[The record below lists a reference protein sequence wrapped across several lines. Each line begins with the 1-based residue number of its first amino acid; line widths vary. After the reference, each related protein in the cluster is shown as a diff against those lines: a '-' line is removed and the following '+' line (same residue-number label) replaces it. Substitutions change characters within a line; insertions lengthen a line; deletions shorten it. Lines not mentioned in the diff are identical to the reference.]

1 LVPEV
6 IVREPVLDGG
16 QVLAPLLAED
26 YPASDTATLIV
37 TEPIP
42 RLLDDPIAVRHG
54 ELRVFERAQVPA
66 ELPCAPGRVTAP
78 ADERWGPSIRLQ

>member
-26 YPASDTATLIV
+26 YPANDTATLIV

-54 ELRVFERAQVPA
+54 ELRVFERAHVPA
-66 ELPCAPGRVTAP
+66 ELPPMSAGTVNPT
-78 ADERWGPSIRLQ
+78 S